1 MSGTIRKWG
10 YRADDARIFDVP
22 ADTGALPDG
31 WHESPDLV
39 PKVAADTPPAAAHI
53 EQPVAKED
61 DLTALRYRAAA
72 LGIKIDGRW
81 SAAKLTRVI
90 NEVESDGNGS

>member
-31 WHESPDLV
+31 WHESPALV
-39 PKVAADTPPAAAHI
+39 PKVAAAVPPEASDT
-53 EQPVAKED
+53 KD
-61 DLTALRYRAAA
+61 DELTALRSRAAA

-81 SAAKLTRVI
+81 SAAKLMRVI